1 MTTDNQ
7 PSAETTRK
15 ADAIAYYQSGAS
27 ELRKGIFAT
36 LLTTVAGLVVFGAI
50 QLSERRIQAE
60 ELCAAR
66 DVAVCEQDNR
76 CHVESDGL
84 ASACPDDAPHCHDL
98 CVRGMA
104 SR

>member
-7 PSAETTRK
+7 PSAEATRK
-15 ADAIAYYQSGAS
+15 ADAIAYYHSGAS

-66 DVAVCEQDNR
+66 DVAVCEQDDR
-76 CHVESDGL
+76 CHVQADEST
-84 ASACPDDAPHCHDL
+84 SACPEDAPNCHEV